1 MTMLTTETNT
11 LAMKQRVRL
20 AFRYSRHYRGRFW
33 AFFEHGQW
41 WVEDRR
47 SGSQWSVVDAVGGDS
62 IDGFDFELV
71 SAGEE
76 A

>member
-1 MTMLTTETNT
+1 MTMLKTETNT
-11 LAMKQRVRL
+11 PTMERRIRS
-20 AFRYSRHYRGRFW
+20 AFHHSRHHCGKFRTV
-33 AFFEHGQW
+33 FEHGQW

-47 SGSQWSVVDAVGGDS
+47 SGSQWSVVDAAGGDS